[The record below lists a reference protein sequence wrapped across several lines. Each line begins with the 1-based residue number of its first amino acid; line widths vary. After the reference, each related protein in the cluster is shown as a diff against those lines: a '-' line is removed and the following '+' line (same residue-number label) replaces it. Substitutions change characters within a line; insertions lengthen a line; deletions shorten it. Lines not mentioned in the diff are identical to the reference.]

1 MSVSL
6 SVVDVKKAPKSPMS
20 KHLATVER
28 KNSLLIGEKP
38 LTEPGSGR
46 GGLLS
51 RPSRAQ
57 MFTDN
62 LVVYKCDFLGLD
74 VETN

>member
-1 MSVSL
+1 MSVNL
-6 SVVDVKKAPKSPMS
+6 PVVGVKKKSPQIPYEQALGDS
-20 KHLATVER
+20 GEEKLPLNR
-28 KNSLLIGEKP
+28 EKP

-51 RPSRAQ
+51 WPRGVQ

-62 LVVYKCDFLGLD
+62 LVVYKYDF
-74 VETN
+74 